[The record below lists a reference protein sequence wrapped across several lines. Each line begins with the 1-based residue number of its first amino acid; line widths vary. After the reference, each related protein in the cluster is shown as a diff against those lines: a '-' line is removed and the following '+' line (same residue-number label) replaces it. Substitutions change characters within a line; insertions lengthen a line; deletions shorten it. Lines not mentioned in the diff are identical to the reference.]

1 MENKVTSIKMN
12 YDQLRDNEATLKN
25 KLEELWKSYEVLKKK
40 SKKKKKKKYI
50 YIYIY
55 ILIC

>member
-25 KLEELWKSYEVLKKK
+25 KLEELWKSYEVLKKECRQ
-40 SKKKKKKKYI
+40 KKKKNNKI
-50 YIYIY
+50 Y
-55 ILIC
+55 